1 MQCKIYIFPKKNR
14 DKKEY
19 KQTIFNHKKE
29 TFNIHLQIKTNT
41 KIVCFG
47 GSRQDEPLQSKI
59 WMKLWN
65 TILYK
70 YNYNSTQIQLQLI
83 TNTITTNNTNPNS
96 LEDRGRV
103 RATSKQDL
111 NDWYIENYEIQNDT
125 TTITTWTTNTNRK
138 VFKLFT
144 SKTVYEKNLLQLNSN
159 CLLSRK

>member
-1 MQCKIYIFPKKNR
+1 
-14 DKKEY
+14 
-19 KQTIFNHKKE
+19 
-29 TFNIHLQIKTNT
+29 
-41 KIVCFG
+41 
-47 GSRQDEPLQSKI
+47 
-59 WMKLWN
+59 MKLWN

-111 NDWYIENYEIQNDT
+111 NDWYIENYEMQNDT

-144 SKTVYEKNLLQLNSN
+144 SKTVYEKIYYNLIQIVCFRGSKTCTNYEIQSYTN
-159 CLLSRK
+159 TTTT

>member
-1 MQCKIYIFPKKNR
+1 
-14 DKKEY
+14 
-19 KQTIFNHKKE
+19 
-29 TFNIHLQIKTNT
+29 
-41 KIVCFG
+41 
-47 GSRQDEPLQSKI
+47 
-59 WMKLWN
+59 MKLWN

-125 TTITTWTTNTNRK
+125 NTITTWTTTRK

-144 SKTVYEKNLLQLNSN
+144 RETVY
-159 CLLSRK
+159 